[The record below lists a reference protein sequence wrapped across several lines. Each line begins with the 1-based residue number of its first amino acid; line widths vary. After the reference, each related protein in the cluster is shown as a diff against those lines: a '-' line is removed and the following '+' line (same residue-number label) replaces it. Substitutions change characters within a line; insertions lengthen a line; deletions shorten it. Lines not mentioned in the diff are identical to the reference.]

1 MLIVFIVLV
10 NLIMLVMCRH
20 LICYAM
26 SKASGLVTAIPLT
39 FYRGSV
45 MSGAAGLV
53 CMTNSLVVHLAQ
65 IS

>member
-10 NLIMLVMCRH
+10 NVIMLVLCRH
-20 LICYAM
+20 LICYTM
-26 SKASGLVTAIPLT
+26 SKATGWITAIPLT
-39 FYRGSV
+39 FYRGGV
-45 MSGAAGLV
+45 MAGAAGLV